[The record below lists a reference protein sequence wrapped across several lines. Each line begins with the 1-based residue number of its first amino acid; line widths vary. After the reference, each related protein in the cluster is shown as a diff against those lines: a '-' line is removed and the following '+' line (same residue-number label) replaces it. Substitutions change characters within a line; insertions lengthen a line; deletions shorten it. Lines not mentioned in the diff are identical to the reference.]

1 MDENS
6 ITIEHTMAVDFM
18 IDDGVFMPMLNDI
31 GRNKF
36 YKQALDLAAK
46 DKIVCDIGAGTG
58 LLSVLALQAGA
69 KHVIAVERNADR
81 FEYLNQTLQ
90 KLGLENRIETRHI
103 DFLASDI
110 QADVYVSETINTQIF
125 GEDILRL
132 SNHVIDRGG
141 QFIPSGFRIWAE
153 VYQDHPVFVLDLSN
167 NESYE
172 FDPGIDIS
180 SDFINKIGQDFT
192 QQYDLQKTIYTAN
205 QFNRL
210 FTMLDRFNDLKLTK
224 IGETAPITID
234 LNQHNIESDI
244 RITVPNDS
252 VGKNFPMIVL
262 KWEMFFQD
270 VVLHSNNCWFGNVA
284 KPIRDQFR
292 TGSDIVFYYDP
303 TIRNWRLSY

>member
-1 MDENS
+1 MIGDTTG
-6 ITIEHTMAVDFM
+6 IDFM
-18 IDDGVFMPMLNDI
+18 SDDGVFMPMLNDT

-36 YKQALDLAAK
+36 YKQALDLSAQ
-46 DKIVCDIGAGTG
+46 DKTVCDIGAGTG

-69 KHVIAVERNADR
+69 KHVIAVERDPDR
-81 FEYLNQTLQ
+81 FEYLNQNLQ
-90 KLGLENRIETRHI
+90 KLGLENKIQTRHI
-103 DFLASDI
+103 DFLDSDI

-132 SNHVIDRGG
+132 SNHVVDRGG
-141 QFIPSGFRIWAE
+141 QFIPTGFRVWAE
-153 VYQDHPVFVLDLSN
+153 VYQDHPVFILDLSR

-180 SDFINKIGQDFT
+180 SDFINKVGQDFT

-210 FTMLDRFNDLKLTK
+210 FTMLDRFNDLKLIKTGQTDPV
-224 IGETAPITID
+224 IIN
-234 LNQHNIESDI
+234 LNQSNVEHDI
-244 RITVPNDS
+244 RITIPNNI

-262 KWEMFFQD
+262 KWEMFFQN
-270 VVLHSNNCWFGNVA
+270 VVLHSDNCWFGNVA
-284 KPIRDQFR
+284 KPIKDQFR

-303 TIRNWRLSY
+303 NIRNWKLSY

>member
-1 MDENS
+1 MIGDTTG
-6 ITIEHTMAVDFM
+6 IDFM
-18 IDDGVFMPMLNDI
+18 SDDGVFMPMLNDT

-36 YKQALDLAAK
+36 YKQALDLSAQ
-46 DKIVCDIGAGTG
+46 DKTVCDIGAGTG

-69 KHVIAVERNADR
+69 KHVIAVERDPNR
-81 FEYLNQTLQ
+81 FEYLNQNLQ
-90 KLGLENRIETRHI
+90 KLGLENTIETRHI
-103 DFLASDI
+103 DFLDSDI

-141 QFIPSGFRIWAE
+141 QFIPAGFRVWAE
-153 VYQDHPVFVLDLSN
+153 VYQDHPVFILDLSR

-172 FDPGIDIS
+172 FNPGIAVG
-180 SDFINKIGQDFT
+180 SDFVGNVNQGFA
-192 QQYDLQKTIYTAN
+192 QQYDLQQTIYTAN

-210 FTMLDRFNDLKLTK
+210 FTMLDRFNDLKLIKTGQTDPV
-224 IGETAPITID
+224 IIN
-234 LNQHNIESDI
+234 LNQSNVEHDI
-244 RITVPNDS
+244 RITIPNNI

-270 VVLHSNNCWFGNVA
+270 VVLHSDNCWFGNVA
-284 KPIRDQFR
+284 KPIKDQFR

-303 TIRNWRLSY
+303 NIRNWKLSY

>member
-1 MDENS
+1 MIGDTTG
-6 ITIEHTMAVDFM
+6 IDFM
-18 IDDGVFMPMLNDI
+18 SDDGVFMPMLNDN

-36 YKQALDLAAK
+36 YKQALDLSAR

-103 DFLASDI
+103 DFLDSNI

-153 VYQDHPVFVLDLSN
+153 IYQDHPVFVLDLSR

-172 FDPGIDIS
+172 FDPGIAVGPNFVDNINR
-180 SDFINKIGQDFT
+180 DFAR
-192 QQYDLQKTIYTAN
+192 QYDLQKTIYTAN

-210 FTMLDRFNDLKLTK
+210 FTMLDWFNDLKLVKTGQTDPV
-224 IGETAPITID
+224 IIN
-234 LNQHNIESDI
+234 LNQSNVEHDI
-244 RITVPNDS
+244 RITIPNNI

-262 KWEMFFQD
+262 KWEMFFLD

-303 TIRNWRLSY
+303 TIRNWKLSY

>member
-1 MDENS
+1 MIGN
-6 ITIEHTMAVDFM
+6 TIGIDF
-18 IDDGVFMPMLNDI
+18 ISDDGVFMPMLNDN

-36 YKQALDLAAK
+36 YKQALDLSAK

-103 DFLASDI
+103 DFLDSDI

-153 VYQDHPVFVLDLSN
+153 VYQDHPVFVLDLSR

-180 SDFINKIGQDFT
+180 SDFINKVGQDFA

-210 FTMLDRFNDLKLTK
+210 FTMLDRFNDLKLVKTGQTDPV
-224 IGETAPITID
+224 IIN
-234 LNQHNIESDI
+234 LNQSNVEHDI
-244 RITVPNDS
+244 RITIPNNI

-303 TIRNWRLSY
+303 NIRNWKLSY

>member
-1 MDENS
+1 MIGN
-6 ITIEHTMAVDFM
+6 TIGIDFM
-18 IDDGVFMPMLNDI
+18 ADDGVFMPMLNDT

-36 YKQALDLAAK
+36 YKQALDLSAR

-69 KHVIAVERNADR
+69 KHVIAVERDPNR
-81 FEYLNQTLQ
+81 FEYLNQNLQ
-90 KLGLENRIETRHI
+90 KLGLENTIETRHI
-103 DFLASDI
+103 DFLDSDI

-141 QFIPSGFRIWAE
+141 QFIPAGFRVWAE
-153 VYQDHPVFVLDLSN
+153 VYQDHPVFILDLSR

-172 FDPGIDIS
+172 FDPGI
-180 SDFINKIGQDFT
+180 NIGSNFVDNVNRDFT

-210 FTMLDRFNDLKLTK
+210 FTMLDRFNDLKLIKTGQTDPV
-224 IGETAPITID
+224 IIN
-234 LNQHNIESDI
+234 LNQSNVEHDI
-244 RITVPNDS
+244 RITIPNNM

-270 VVLHSNNCWFGNVA
+270 VVLHSDNCWFGNVA
-284 KPIRDQFR
+284 KPIKDQFR

-303 TIRNWRLSY
+303 NIRNWKLSY

>member
-1 MDENS
+1 MG
-6 ITIEHTMAVDFM
+6 IDFM
-18 IDDGVFMPMLNDI
+18 ADDGVFMPMLNDN

-36 YKQALDLAAK
+36 YKQALDLSAQ

-103 DFLASDI
+103 DFLDSDI

-153 VYQDHPVFVLDLSN
+153 IYQDHPVFVLDLSR

-180 SDFINKIGQDFT
+180 SDFINKVGQDFA

-210 FTMLDRFNDLKLTK
+210 FTMLDRFNDLKLVKTGQTDPV
-224 IGETAPITID
+224 IIN
-234 LNQHNIESDI
+234 LNQSNVEHDI
-244 RITVPNDS
+244 RITIPNNI

-303 TIRNWRLSY
+303 TIRNWKLSY

>member
-1 MDENS
+1 
-6 ITIEHTMAVDFM
+6 MAVDFM

-69 KHVIAVERNADR
+69 KHVIAVERNTDK

-180 SDFINKIGQDFT
+180 SDFLNKVSQDFT
-192 QQYDLQKTIYTAN
+192 QQYHLQKTIYTAN

-224 IGETAPITID
+224 IGETAPIIID

-244 RITVPNDS
+244 RINVPNGI